1 MEKINQFSA
10 QRFLLLIKRYLMF
23 NAKTWLIGLGAVS
36 GVMIVIG
43 VIQAYVSGFNY
54 QIAPLVTTGQV
65 IIFIGGFVLTSMAY
79 NEIHTPARSQFY
91 LTLPATTTE
100 KLFSQWLITSVLFVL
115 LANVL
120 LSVVLLIGNLI
131 GNIAWS
137 VPFDVF
143 NPFSLAN
150 MEIMLIYIITQS
162 IFFLGAIYF
171 RKNNFLKTILSLF
184 VIGTVLNIITV
195 LFALLIFGT
204 EGLQIESGM
213 MDMQFS
219 VWLEETFPI
228 AMKILFY
235 GVLAPFC
242 LVVSYFKLKEREV

>member
-10 QRFLLLIKRYLMF
+10 QRFLLLIKRYLLF
-23 NAKTWLIGLGAVS
+23 NAKTWLIGLGATS

-43 VIQAYVSGFNY
+43 VIQAYISDYGYNVS
-54 QIAPLVTTGQV
+54 ALATTGQV
-65 IIFIGGFVLTSMAY
+65 IIYVGGFILTSMAY

-100 KLFSQWLITSVLFVL
+100 KLFSQWLITSVFFVL
-115 LANVL
+115 VANLL

-137 VPFDVF
+137 VPFDIF
-143 NPFSLAN
+143 NPFTKGNL
-150 MEIMLIYIITQS
+150 ELMLIYIITQS
-162 IFFLGAIYF
+162 IFFLGALYF

-184 VIGTVLNIITV
+184 VIGTALNIITV
-195 LFALLIFGT
+195 LFALLLFGT
-204 EGLQIESGM
+204 DGMQIESGM
-213 MDMQFS
+213 MDMQFT
-219 VWLEETFPI
+219 VWLEETFPV